1 MPLFPAIKFFA
12 HLLLLGLSSLCVAG
26 AACLGELTG
35 EGELEPNKTEAKK
48 PLASFNM
55 HMFYGS
61 R

>member
-48 PLASFNM
+48 PFGLF
-55 HMFYGS
+55 
-61 R
+61 